1 MTTLKIWLL
10 RISKEINYS
19 AGTLTCYRRIQLCFY
34 LFVIIMSRTSFRLNL
49 HSKFCLNVKELF
61 AWSRHHI
68 WSNRIQTHNHL
79 FVIIMSRTSFRLN
92 LHSKFCLNV
101 KELFAWSRH
110 HIWSNRIQTH
120 NHSVHK
126 QTLNHFAK
134 WLNGSVKWLSIR
146 LQTKRLCVLIPL
158 LSWCTYKL
166 FI

>member
-134 WLNGSVKWLSIR
+134 WLNGSVKWLSVR
-146 LQTKRLCVLIPL
+146 LQTKRLCSNPIVVMMYL
-158 LSWCTYKL
+158 
-166 FI
+166 